1 MAQDFN
7 SFCNLMKKSDEK
19 RILNMKKVMKRTFL
33 IVLGCLLCGIM
44 KAQQQQKLF
53 EEFRREA
60 GDHAEMFLG
69 KIERGY
75 PPAIYMN
82 LPYWTFDDFVQ
93 GDVLYNGML
102 YQNVRIRYDAYLK
115 QLVVNTPVKHSK
127 VYIPM
132 SKVEKFVLEG
142 IEFERRD
149 GEFVAILYNSPRME
163 LVERLSI
170 TVKERFVEN
179 SKVQYEFRHEPEY
192 RVLRDGQMYEVNKL
206 KSVLKLFPDLKK
218 ELKQFAKMHYLEF
231 KEHRQSSLISM
242 IKYADEL
249 LDKSVN

>member
-1 MAQDFN
+1 
-7 SFCNLMKKSDEK
+7 
-19 RILNMKKVMKRTFL
+19 MKKVMKRTFL

-53 EEFRREA
+53 EEFLREA
-60 GDHAEMFLG
+60 GDHAEMFQG
-69 KIERGY
+69 KIEYGY
-75 PPAIYMN
+75 PPNIYLN

-102 YQNVRIRYDAYLK
+102 YRNVRIRYDAYLK
-115 QLVVNTPVKHSK
+115 QLVVNTPEKHSK
-127 VYIPM
+127 ICIPM

-142 IEFERRD
+142 IEFERRN
-149 GEFVAILYNSPRME
+149 GEFMAVLYNGHRME
-163 LVERLSI
+163 LVERLPV
-170 TVKERFVEN
+170 TMKEKLVEN
-179 SKVQYEFRHEPEY
+179 SKVQYEFRQEPEY
-192 RVLRDGQMYEVNKL
+192 LLLRDGQVYEVDKL
-206 KSVLKLFPDLKK
+206 KSVLKLFPQLKK

-231 KEHRQSSLISM
+231 KEHRQSSLVSL